1 MVARNSHHKKQ
12 KGNLQ
17 TLPQDYGEEVVKNK
31 YLFSE
36 NVSADGE
43 WKDYKMTN
51 NEITEAYFVARGW
64 ERLVTKHKYGCDS
77 IQWISPGRN
86 FFYFLPN
93 ILESF
98 PDFKREVL
106 EVMEEEEHSLEI
118 VGYKKGMGVRWKGWE
133 HMKVYSQLV
142 KDLNFLHAAVIA
154 ATKYWEEK

>member
-1 MVARNSHHKKQ
+1 S
-12 KGNLQ
+12 
-17 TLPQDYGEEVVKNK
+17 
-31 YLFSE
+31 
-36 NVSADGE
+36 
-43 WKDYKMTN
+43 
-51 NEITEAYFVARGW
+51 ITEAYFKARGW
-64 ERLVTKHKYGCDS
+64 TLDSLKYPYMGWFD
-77 IQWISPGRN
+77 WEGRK
-86 FFYFLPN
+86 YSDLPN

-98 PDFKREVL
+98 PAFKEHVL